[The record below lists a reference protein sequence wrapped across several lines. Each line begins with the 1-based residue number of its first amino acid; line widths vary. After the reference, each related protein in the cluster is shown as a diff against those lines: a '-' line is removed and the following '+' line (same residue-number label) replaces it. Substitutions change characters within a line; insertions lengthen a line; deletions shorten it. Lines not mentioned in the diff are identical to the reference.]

1 VFRQRQWLAV
11 LLLAVAPGALLIS
24 APLPTPSPQATAAT
38 ATPRDPQAML
48 VEEDRIAGASW
59 LPRAQAT
66 RAERVAWWRD
76 ARFGMF
82 IHWGVYSGLAGE
94 WQGEPV
100 KGYAEHIMRIK
111 RIPRQVYLEKVAG
124 AFNPTAFDADA
135 WVKLAKRAGMK
146 YLVITSK
153 HHDGFAMFDSQ
164 VSPYN
169 IVKATPFKRD
179 PMRELREACRRQGIK
194 FGFYY
199 SHAFDWEYPDAP
211 GNDWDYDNPGGDKQ
225 LHGGV
230 RWYEQHPDLVARDER
245 YVAQKAIPQVK
256 ELVAKYHPDILWFD
270 TPSKQP
276 PYLNLRILNAL
287 RQVDPNVI
295 VNSRI
300 LQGVDKQLASQ
311 QATPAAHPSCGTGF
325 ADANQC
331 GGEYHYADYQ
341 STADRPAEFRPVEGD
356 WEGIPTTNESYGYHK
371 ADRSHKPA
379 SHFVRLLAKAA
390 SKGGNL
396 MLNIGP
402 MGDGRIDP
410 ADVSILEGIGTWLD
424 ANGDSVYGAGRSPLA
439 VQSWG
444 VITQRSVSVVARS
457 SSSAA
462 MAAGT
467 RAQPGADSPRLYLH
481 VFDWPTA
488 ADDHAI
494 TVAGLQSNIRKAWL
508 LTDKQ
513 QRALTVRRVN
523 ENDVAI
529 ALPDTAPDAIDTVIV
544 ADVEGAGPVRADT
557 AQLLR
562 ARGETLLHVF
572 DGHLSGEG
580 ARYDDGKANK
590 DCVTE
595 WTGNGAMV
603 RWDVRVAEPVRLAL
617 AADYAASERHG
628 GAFNVVVRDLQGVAP
643 IQGLVTLDVKR
654 TGGDQ
659 QFARHDLGTLALQPG
674 HYTVTVSATRI
685 DGELM
690 RLRGL
695 RWTPSATPTAAAP

>member
-1 VFRQRQWLAV
+1 VAGAVFA
-11 LLLAVAPGALLIS
+11 A
-24 APLPTPSPQATAAT
+24 APLHLRAQTPPSSPLQPPSSSPSPAPAQ
-38 ATPRDPQAML
+38 PQSQSKL
-48 VEEDRIAGASW
+48 LEEDRVAREGW

-111 RIPRQVYLEKVAG
+111 RIPRQVYLDQVAH

-135 WVKLAKRAGMK
+135 WARLAKRAGMK

-169 IVKATPFKRD
+169 IVQATPFKRD
-179 PMRELREACRRQGIK
+179 PMRELRDACKRQGIK

-199 SHAFDWEYPDAP
+199 SHAFDWEHPDAP
-211 GNDWDYDNPGGDKQ
+211 GNDWDYDNPAGDKQ
-225 LHGGV
+225 LHGGL
-230 RWYEQHPDLVARDER
+230 RWYDQHPELVARDEH
-245 YVAQKAIPQVK
+245 YVATKVIPQVK

-276 PYLNLRILNAL
+276 PYLNLRVLTAL
-287 RQVDPNVI
+287 RQVDPQVI

-300 LQGVDKQLASQ
+300 LQGIDKGL
-311 QATPAAHPSCGTGF
+311 
-325 ADANQC
+325 

-371 ADRSHKPA
+371 ADRSHKPPA
-379 SHFVRLLAKAA
+379 HFVRLLAKAA

-410 ADVSILEGIGTWLD
+410 ADAAILQGIGTWLD
-424 ANGDSVYGAGRSPLA
+424 ANGESIYGTSRSPLA

-444 VITQRSVSVVARS
+444 AITQRATAAPAPARAA
-457 SSSAA
+457 SAA
-462 MAAGT
+462 TAGAAVSAST
-467 RAQPGADSPRLYLH
+467 AAPRLYLH
-481 VFDWPTA
+481 VFDWPSGSASSRAEMAA
-488 ADDHAI
+488 ADEHALI
-494 TVAGLQSNIRKAWL
+494 VAGLQSNIRKAWL
-508 LTDKQ
+508 LTDR
-513 QRALTVRRVN
+513 QRRPLAVRRVN
-523 ENDVAI
+523 TDDVAI
-529 ALPDTAPDAIDTVIV
+529 ALPAAAPDPIDTVIV
-544 ADVEGAGPVRADT
+544 AELDGPARVDPAP
-557 AQLLR
+557 LLR

-572 DGHLSGEG
+572 DGHLTGEG

-595 WTGNGAMV
+595 WTGAGATV
-603 RWDVRVAEPVRLAL
+603 SWDVRVAEPLRVAVT
-617 AADYAASERHG
+617 ADYAASEKHG
-628 GAFNVVVRDLQGVAP
+628 GAFEVRIGDQRLTATVE
-643 IQGLVTLDVKR
+643 R

-659 QFARHDLGTLALQPG
+659 QFARRDLGTIALQPG
-674 HYTVTVSATRI
+674 HYRVTVTPTRI
-685 DGELM
+685 DGDLM

-695 RWTPSATPTAAAP
+695 RWMPAPQPTAAP